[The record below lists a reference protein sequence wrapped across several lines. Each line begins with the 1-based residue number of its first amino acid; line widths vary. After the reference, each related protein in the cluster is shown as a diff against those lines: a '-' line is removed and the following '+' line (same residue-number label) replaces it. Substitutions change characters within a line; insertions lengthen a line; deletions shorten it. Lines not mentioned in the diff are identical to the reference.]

1 VTTTTIQNGN
11 TVPEVVT
18 PEQAT
23 ELATSPEVLATITSE
38 EATEIFEALVVEDLN
53 EEQLTA
59 LVAAV
64 QDAPP
69 AVRKSFESEVN
80 IFSGAV
86 DSYVPLGSTVPVGTR
101 RTLVVMT
108 LVTSTMVMPTKRK

>member
-11 TVPEVVT
+11 TVPDEVT

-23 ELATSPEVLATITSE
+23 ELATNPEVLAKITGE
-38 EATEIFEALVVEDLN
+38 EATQIFEALAVDDLN

-64 QDAPP
+64 QDAPT
-69 AVRKSFESEVN
+69 AVRKSFEASVN
-80 IFSGAV
+80 VFGGAV
-86 DSYVPLGSTVPVGTR
+86 DTYVPVGSTVPVKTR
-101 RTLVVMT
+101 RALIVMT
-108 LVTSTMVMPTKRK
+108 IMSSLIAIPNKRK